1 VQFDNGVL
9 EPDRLE
15 DFFVFSGV
23 GGFMVLIKVQYD
35 GYNRQFTPLNGQSLK
50 LLEDGETYV
59 LIADV
64 SVEDI
69 KSPDAATDS
78 SFLGGRAQE
87 PVRDETE
94 VSLLAFHQ
102 I

>member
-1 VQFDNGVL
+1 
-9 EPDRLE
+9 
-15 DFFVFSGV
+15 
-23 GGFMVLIKVQYD
+23 MVLIKVQYD
-35 GYNRQFTPLNGQSLK
+35 AYNRQFTPLKGQSLK
-50 LLEDGETYV
+50 VLEDGETYV

-69 KSPDAATDS
+69 KSVDAVTDS
-78 SFLGGRAQE
+78 RFLMKRPQE
-87 PVRDETE
+87 PVAAETE